1 MSDLKLIDK
10 YLPEYTYNE
19 YHETVVKSSIENCYK
34 IAKDFDLSKSKL
46 IKILFK
52 IRGIPTER
60 MNLQGL
66 ISDMGF
72 TRLEES
78 FPTENLLGFWARNK
92 LEPIPNLQ
100 NFLNNTINARIKI
113 VWNFYFEKL
122 NPKRTR
128 VSTETRILIISPI
141 SKVTFSLYWF
151 VVRPFSG
158 AIRIKMLQIIKQDA
172 ELTKEE
178 EL

>member
-10 YLPEYTYNE
+10 YLPAYTYNE
-19 YHETVVKSSIENCYK
+19 YHEIVVNSSIENCYK

-52 IRGIPTER
+52 IRGIPTDR

-78 FPTENLLGFWARNK
+78 FPIENLLGFWAKNK
-92 LEPIPNLQ
+92 IEPIPNIED
-100 NFLNNTINARIKI
+100 FVNNSIGAKG
-113 VWNFYFEKL
+113 F
-122 NPKRTR
+122 
-128 VSTETRILIISPI
+128 
-141 SKVTFSLYWF
+141 SKV
-151 VVRPFSG
+151 
-158 AIRIKMLQIIKQDA
+158 
-172 ELTKEE
+172 
-178 EL
+178 